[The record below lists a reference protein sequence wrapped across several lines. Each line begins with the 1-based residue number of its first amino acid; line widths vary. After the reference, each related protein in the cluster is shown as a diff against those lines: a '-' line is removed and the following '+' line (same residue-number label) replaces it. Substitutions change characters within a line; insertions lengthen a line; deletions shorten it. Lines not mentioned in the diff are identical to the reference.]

1 MRTTISA
8 INNLLSRTS
17 INQKKFKKFKKMF
30 KIPENEVS
38 RELTIEPDLRFFHQ
52 PYLWQYIGKNR
63 YLIVQPEAKKMCK

>member
-1 MRTTISA
+1 
-8 INNLLSRTS
+8 
-17 INQKKFKKFKKMF
+17 MF